1 MKQASFL
8 HINFVCSTC
17 CIKTSVF
24 FYTAAKLRAEAAEI
38 EHNAQL
44 ATQEAVSLS
53 VYRVLKK
60 CPCRV
65 WEKYH
70 FQSL

>member
-1 MKQASFL
+1 MRQASFI

-17 CIKTSVF
+17 YIKTNF
-24 FYTAAKLRAEAAEI
+24 LFLQAAKLRAEAAEI

-53 VYRVLKK
+53 LYIV
-60 CPCRV
+60 
-65 WEKYH
+65 
-70 FQSL
+70 

>member
-1 MKQASFL
+1 MKQASFI

-17 CIKTSVF
+17 CIKTIFF

-53 VYRVLKK
+53 FYRV
-60 CPCRV
+60 
-65 WEKYH
+65 
-70 FQSL
+70 